1 MSQIRKSSLKATWWI
16 YLGFLIGAL
25 NVYLLTHNDWFTPE
39 QYGLTTSLREISLLI
54 CAFSTFG
61 VTSYLIKFFPYYQDH
76 TLPRDNDALVLA
88 LKVAMG
94 GFIITC
100 LVFYLMQP
108 LIIRK
113 FSTNSKMLVEYF
125 YYTLPMAFTI
135 LLFNILESY
144 SYAFQKGVLTS
155 FLRECALRVFTL
167 AVIVLKVLNIINFET
182 FVFLFILQYGFI
194 VLLLA
199 FILHKNG
206 QLWLSF
212 KKSRVT
218 HKFRKKIFSIML
230 LSSFVVIV
238 SVLRSVIDT
247 LVLASKL
254 DLAKA
259 GIFAFSIYLVSLLQ
273 APYRSI
279 IAITIPVLSRAWK
292 DKDHHQISKIY
303 KRSSI
308 NLLCFAL
315 FTFFCIWLNY
325 EDAIRFFN
333 INPEYLEGKWVFFIV
348 GMVTIIEMGTGV
360 NSQIIG
366 TSVYWRFELWTS
378 VLLTALIIPLSYILT
393 VSYGIIGP
401 ALANLVSF
409 TVYNTVRYLFLWK
422 KFRLQPFTIKT
433 LEIIIFSFIGYITT
447 YYIFNNI
454 FGLSG
459 LIGRTLFF
467 IIFFIIIIYSRN
479 ISPDVRPILTALNKR
494 IKKIIDK

>member
-1 MSQIRKSSLKATWWI
+1 
-16 YLGFLIGAL
+16 
-25 NVYLLTHNDWFTPE
+25 
-39 QYGLTTSLREISLLI
+39 
-54 CAFSTFG
+54 
-61 VTSYLIKFFPYYQDH
+61 
-76 TLPRDNDALVLA
+76 
-88 LKVAMG
+88 
-94 GFIITC
+94 
-100 LVFYLMQP
+100 
-108 LIIRK
+108 
-113 FSTNSKMLVEYF
+113 
-125 YYTLPMAFTI
+125 
-135 LLFNILESY
+135 
-144 SYAFQKGVLTS
+144 
-155 FLRECALRVFTL
+155 
-167 AVIVLKVLNIINFET
+167 
-182 FVFLFILQYGFI
+182 
-194 VLLLA
+194 
-199 FILHKNG
+199 
-206 QLWLSF
+206 
-212 KKSRVT
+212 
-218 HKFRKKIFSIML
+218 ML

-308 NLLCFAL
+308 NLLSFAL
-315 FTFFCIWLNY
+315 FTFCIWLNY

-333 INPEYLEGKWVFFIV
+333 INPEYLEGKWVFFII

-393 VSYGIIGP
+393 VKYGIIGP

-409 TVYNTVRYLFLWK
+409 TIYNAIRYWFLWK
-422 KFRLQPFTIKT
+422 KFRLQPFSIKT
-433 LEIIIFSFIGYITT
+433 LEIIIYSFIGYIIT

-467 IIFFIIIIYSRN
+467 IIF
-479 ISPDVRPILTALNKR
+479 L
-494 IKKIIDK
+494 

>member
-1 MSQIRKSSLKATWWI
+1 
-16 YLGFLIGAL
+16 
-25 NVYLLTHNDWFTPE
+25 
-39 QYGLTTSLREISLLI
+39 
-54 CAFSTFG
+54 
-61 VTSYLIKFFPYYQDH
+61 
-76 TLPRDNDALVLA
+76 
-88 LKVAMG
+88 
-94 GFIITC
+94 
-100 LVFYLMQP
+100 
-108 LIIRK
+108 
-113 FSTNSKMLVEYF
+113 
-125 YYTLPMAFTI
+125 
-135 LLFNILESY
+135 
-144 SYAFQKGVLTS
+144 
-155 FLRECALRVFTL
+155 
-167 AVIVLKVLNIINFET
+167 
-182 FVFLFILQYGFI
+182 
-194 VLLLA
+194 
-199 FILHKNG
+199 
-206 QLWLSF
+206 
-212 KKSRVT
+212 
-218 HKFRKKIFSIML
+218 ML

-308 NLLCFAL
+308 NLLSFAL

-333 INPEYLEGKWVFFIV
+333 INPEYLEGKWVFFII

-393 VSYGIIGP
+393 VKYGIIGP

-409 TVYNTVRYLFLWK
+409 TIYNAIRYWFLWK
-422 KFRLQPFTIKT
+422 KFRLQPFSIKT
-433 LEIIIFSFIGYITT
+433 LEIIIYSFIGYIIT

-479 ISPDVRPILTALNKR
+479 ISPDVRPILKT
-494 IKKIIDK
+494 IKKRLGLK